1 MSRDFKGKRVT
12 VLGLGVLSGGA
23 ASARYFAARGADV
36 TVTDLLPAEALRK
49 SMDALAQ
56 WPVRYVLGEHRE
68 EDITGA
74 DLVVVGPAVR
84 DDSPYLRLA
93 RERGVPLTTEINLV
107 FETCRRPVIGITGS
121 NGKTT
126 TTRLL
131 GAFYQAFGP
140 DTLIGGNIGRA
151 VLNELEDSGGGAG
164 SGIDADLGG
173 AVDGQDKVVE
183 SGEASDGG
191 PVGAV
196 GIADAPLTGEAPAG
210 SPVILEL
217 SSFQLH
223 RLAWIRLS
231 PVMAVVTNLSPNHL
245 DWHGTFDAYEQA
257 KRHIVH
263 YQSPEDV
270 VVLNAD
276 DERLRNWAAFC
287 PGRVAWFSM
296 EGPVETGCY
305 VRDGHVVYRDGS
317 GRRGGP
323 ERHDASKAGGAA
335 AERDPAAED
344 LVCTV
349 DVLRLPGP
357 HNLAN
362 LLAAVTA
369 ACLGGIPA
377 SVIRSTVEAFLGV
390 EHRLEKVAVIDGVG
404 YYNDSAC
411 TTPASTVTALRAFD
425 APVVLIAGGYDKG
438 TAFDDMASKIVR
450 RARAAV
456 LIGSTADA
464 IETAIGKASAGPAVV
479 DSGGVNPVAASS
491 EVAKSAGMKSPVA
504 NPPVIV
510 RADTLED
517 AVRKSAGLARPGDVV
532 VLSPACASYDMFTN
546 FEERGQRFKEAVAAL
561 K

>member
-12 VLGLGVLSGGA
+12 VLGLGVFSGGV

-49 SMDALAQ
+49 SIDALAP

-84 DDSPYLRLA
+84 DDSPFLRLA
-93 RERGVPLTTEINLV
+93 RDRGVPLTTEMNLV

-126 TTRLL
+126 TTRLV
-131 GAFYQAFGP
+131 GALYQAVDP
-140 DTLIGGNIGRA
+140 ETLVGGNIGRA
-151 VLNELEDSGGGAG
+151 VLNELEDGGEGAG
-164 SGIDADLGG
+164 PGG
-173 AVDGQDKVVE
+173 AVD
-183 SGEASDGG
+183 
-191 PVGAV
+191 
-196 GIADAPLTGEAPAG
+196 G

-223 RLAWIRLS
+223 RLAWIRRS
-231 PVMAVVTNLSPNHL
+231 PGLAVVTNLSPNHL

-276 DERLRNWAAFC
+276 DKRLREWAAFC
-287 PGRVAWFSM
+287 PGRVAWFSL

-305 VRDGHVVYRDGS
+305 VRDGQVVFRDGA
-317 GRRGGP
+317 GAP
-323 ERHDASKAGGAA
+323 DASEAGGAWPDRGPA
-335 AERDPAAED
+335 DERIICSLDA
-344 LVCTV
+344 
-349 DVLRLPGP
+349 LRLPGP
-357 HNLAN
+357 HNRSN

-377 SVIRSTVEAFLGV
+377 SVIRSTVEAFRGV
-390 EHRLEKVAVIDGVG
+390 EHRLEEVAEINGVR

-438 TAFDDMASKIVR
+438 TAFDGMAEELVR
-450 RARAAV
+450 HARAAV
-456 LIGSTADA
+456 LIGATADA
-464 IETAIGKASAGPAVV
+464 IETEIRKAGGADSAVADPA
-479 DSGGVNPVAASS
+479 GGGAGGSDPAGGGAG
-491 EVAKSAGMKSPVA
+491 GMKSPTKNSAAAKLAAA
-504 NPPVIV
+504 NSPVIA
-510 RADTLED
+510 RAETLDD
-517 AVRKSAGLARPGDVV
+517 AVRQSAGLARPGDVV
-532 VLSPACASYDMFTN
+532 VLSPGCASYDMFTN
-546 FEERGQRFKEAVAAL
+546 FEERGQRFREAVAAL

>member
-12 VLGLGVLSGGA
+12 VLGLGVLSGGV

-36 TVTDLLPAEALRK
+36 TVTDLQSAPALRK
-49 SMDALAQ
+49 SIDALAQ

-74 DLVVVGPAVR
+74 DLVVVGPAVL
-84 DDSPYLRLA
+84 DDSPFLRLA
-93 RERGVPLTTEINLV
+93 RDRGVPLTTEMNLV

-126 TTRLL
+126 TTRLVGTL
-131 GAFYQAFGP
+131 HQAVDP
-140 DTLIGGNIGRA
+140 ETLVGGNIGRA
-151 VLNELEDSGGGAG
+151 VLNELEDS
-164 SGIDADLGG
+164 
-173 AVDGQDKVVE
+173 
-183 SGEASDGG
+183 
-191 PVGAV
+191 VGA
-196 GIADAPLTGEAPAG
+196 ACANDAPPAG
-210 SPVILEL
+210 SPLILEL

-223 RLAWIRLS
+223 RLAWIRRS
-231 PVMAVVTNLSPNHL
+231 PGMAVVTNLSPNHL

-263 YQSPEDV
+263 YQTPEDA

-276 DERLRNWAAFC
+276 DERLRKWAVFC

-305 VRDGHVVYRDGS
+305 VREGQVVFRDGS
-317 GRRGGP
+317 G
-323 ERHDASKAGGAA
+323 ERIICPVNA
-335 AERDPAAED
+335 
-344 LVCTV
+344 
-349 DVLRLPGP
+349 LRLPGP

-362 LLAAVTA
+362 LLAAVTV

-377 SVIRSTVEAFLGV
+377 SAIRSTVEAFRGV
-390 EHRLEKVAVIDGVG
+390 KHRLEEVAVIDGVG

-438 TAFDDMASKIVR
+438 MAFDDMAVEIVR

-456 LIGSTADA
+456 LIGATADA
-464 IETAIGKASAGPAVV
+464 IGAAIGKAGADSA
-479 DSGGVNPVAASS
+479 
-491 EVAKSAGMKSPVA
+491 SANTADTKPL
-504 NPPVIV
+504 VIA
-510 RADTLED
+510 RAETLED
-517 AVRKSAGLARPGDVV
+517 AVRQSAGLARPGDVV

-561 K
+561 M

>member
-12 VLGLGVLSGGA
+12 VLGLGVLSGGV
-23 ASARYFAARGADV
+23 ASARYFAVRGADV

-84 DDSPYLRLA
+84 DDSPFLRLA
-93 RERGVPLTTEINLV
+93 RDRGVPLTTEMNLV

-126 TTRLL
+126 TTRLI
-131 GAFYQAFGP
+131 GALYQAVDP
-140 DTLIGGNIGRA
+140 ETLVGGNIGRA
-151 VLNELEDSGGGAG
+151 VLNELSDWGGGAG
-164 SGIDADLGG
+164 PGDA
-173 AVDGQDKVVE
+173 ADGQGDAAE
-183 SGEASDGG
+183 SAEAT
-191 PVGAV
+191 GA
-196 GIADAPLTGEAPAG
+196 TEAPAAG

-223 RLAWIRLS
+223 RLAWIRRS
-231 PVMAVVTNLSPNHL
+231 PGLAVVTNLSPNHL

-263 YQSPEDV
+263 YQSAEDV

-276 DERLRNWAAFC
+276 DDRLREWAAFC
-287 PGRVAWFSM
+287 PGRIAWFSM

-305 VRDGHVVYRDGS
+305 VRDGQVVFRDGAGERDGS
-317 GRRGGP
+317 GARG
-323 ERHDASKAGGAA
+323 ASKAGGAA
-335 AERDPAAED
+335 DDRDPADEHM
-344 LVCTV
+344 VCPV
-349 DVLRLPGP
+349 DALRLPGP
-357 HNLAN
+357 HNRAN

-369 ACLGGIPA
+369 ACLGGIQA
-377 SVIRSTVEAFLGV
+377 SVIRSTVETFRGV
-390 EHRLEKVAVIDGVG
+390 EHRLEEVAEINGVR

-438 TAFDDMASKIVR
+438 TAFDDMAEELVR
-450 RARAAV
+450 RARAVV
-456 LIGSTADA
+456 LIGVTADA
-464 IETAIGKASAGPAVV
+464 IETAIRKNGATTTPVV
-479 DSGGVNPVAASS
+479 S
-491 EVAKSAGMKSPVA
+491 
-504 NPPVIV
+504 
-510 RADTLED
+510 RADTLDD
-517 AVRKSAGLARPGDVV
+517 AVRQSARLGRIGDVV
-532 VLSPACASYDMFTN
+532 VLSPGCASYDMFTN

-561 K
+561 R

>member
-49 SMDALAQ
+49 SIDALSP
-56 WPVRYVLGEHRE
+56 WPIRYVLGEHRE

-84 DDSPYLRLA
+84 DDSPFLRLA
-93 RERGVPLTTEINLV
+93 RDRGIPLTTEMNLV

-126 TTRLL
+126 TTRLV
-131 GAFYQAFGP
+131 GALHQAVDP
-140 DTLIGGNIGRA
+140 DTLVGGNIGRA
-151 VLNELEDSGGGAG
+151 VLNELEDSGGA
-164 SGIDADLGG
+164 AEPGG
-173 AVDGQDKVVE
+173 AV
-183 SGEASDGG
+183 GG
-191 PVGAV
+191 LPTGS
-196 GIADAPLTGEAPAG
+196 GEAPAG

-223 RLAWIRLS
+223 RLAWIRRS
-231 PVMAVVTNLSPNHL
+231 PGLAVVTNLSPNHL
-245 DWHGTFDAYEQA
+245 DWHGTFDVYEQA

-276 DERLRNWAAFC
+276 DGRLRKWAAFC

-296 EGPVETGCY
+296 EGPVEIGCY
-305 VRDGHVVYRDGS
+305 VRNGQVVFRDGS
-317 GRRGGP
+317 GERNGSGARG
-323 ERHDASKAGGAA
+323 ASKAGNAA
-335 AERDPAAED
+335 TKRDPAAERTI
-344 LVCTV
+344 CPV
-349 DVLRLPGP
+349 DALRLPGP

-362 LLAAVTA
+362 LLAAVTT

-377 SVIRSTVEAFLGV
+377 SAIRSTVETFRGV
-390 EHRLEKVAVIDGVG
+390 EHRLEEVGVIDGVG

-411 TTPASTVTALRAFD
+411 TTPASTITALRAFD

-438 TAFDDMASKIVR
+438 TAFDEMAEEIVQR
-450 RARAAV
+450 VRAVV
-456 LIGSTADA
+456 LIGATADA
-464 IETAIGKASAGPAVV
+464 IETAIMKVGGTDSGGV
-479 DSGGVNPVAASS
+479 DSGGVDSAVANSAG
-491 EVAKSAGMKSPVA
+491 VKSAGMKPSVA
-504 NPPVIV
+504 NPPVIA
-510 RADTLED
+510 RAETLDD
-517 AVRKSAGLARPGDVV
+517 AVRQSADLARPGDLV
-532 VLSPACASYDMFTN
+532 VLSPGCASYDMFTN
-546 FEERGQRFKEAVAAL
+546 FEERGRRFKEAVVAL

>member
-1 MSRDFKGKRVT
+1 MSREFKGKRVT

-23 ASARYFAARGADV
+23 ASTRYFAARGADV

-49 SMDALAQ
+49 SIAALDP

-84 DDSPYLRLA
+84 DDSPFLQLA
-93 RERGVPLTTEINLV
+93 RDRGVPLTTEINVV

-131 GAFYQAFGP
+131 GALHQAVDP
-140 DTLIGGNIGRA
+140 KTLVGGNIGRA
-151 VLNELEDSGGGAG
+151 VLNELEGDRTGEGEPGGSNGR
-164 SGIDADLGG
+164 
-173 AVDGQDKVVE
+173 
-183 SGEASDGG
+183 
-191 PVGAV
+191 AV
-196 GIADAPLTGEAPAG
+196 GTDRQREADGSDDAPSAG
-210 SPVILEL
+210 SPVVLEL

-223 RLAWIRLS
+223 RLAWIRRS
-231 PVMAVVTNLSPNHL
+231 PGLAVVTNLSPNHL

-276 DERLRNWAAFC
+276 DERLRTWAAFC

-296 EGPVETGCY
+296 EDPVETGCY
-305 VRDGHVVYRDGS
+305 VRDGQVVFRDSS
-317 GRRGGP
+317 GEHAICP
-323 ERHDASKAGGAA
+323 VDA
-335 AERDPAAED
+335 
-344 LVCTV
+344 
-349 DVLRLPGP
+349 LRLPGP

-369 ACLGGIPA
+369 ACLGGIPP
-377 SVIRSTVEAFLGV
+377 SVIRSTVEAFRGV
-390 EHRLEKVAVIDGVG
+390 EHRLEEVAVIDGVR

-438 TAFDDMASKIVR
+438 TAFDDMAKGIVR

-456 LIGSTADA
+456 LIGTTADA
-464 IETAIGKASAGPAVV
+464 IETAIGKAGGADSDGVYSDGGDTGGAKPAVA
-479 DSGGVNPVAASS
+479 N
-491 EVAKSAGMKSPVA
+491 SAGMKPSVA
-504 NPPVIV
+504 HPPVIV
-510 RADTLED
+510 RAETLND
-517 AVRKSAGLARPGDVV
+517 AVRQSARLARPGDVV

>member
-12 VLGLGVLSGGA
+12 VLGLGVLSGGV
-23 ASARYFAARGADV
+23 ASARFFAARGADV
-36 TVTDLLPAEALRK
+36 TVTDLLSAEALRK
-49 SMDALAQ
+49 SIDALAQ

-84 DDSPYLRLA
+84 DDSPFLRLA
-93 RERGVPLTTEINLV
+93 LDRGVPLTTEMNLV

-126 TTRLL
+126 TTRLI
-131 GAFYQAFGP
+131 GALYQAVDP
-140 DTLIGGNIGRA
+140 ETLVGGNIGRS
-151 VLNELEDSGGGAG
+151 VLNELADLNEDDSRSETDGGASGGAN
-164 SGIDADLGG
+164 
-173 AVDGQDKVVE
+173 
-183 SGEASDGG
+183 GG
-191 PVGAV
+191 PSC
-196 GIADAPLTGEAPAG
+196 ADDARAIPTAEAAESDETPGAG

-223 RLAWIRLS
+223 RLAWIRRS
-231 PVMAVVTNLSPNHL
+231 PGLAVVTNLSSNHL

-263 YQSPEDV
+263 YQSPEDA

-276 DERLRNWAAFC
+276 DERLRNWEAFC

-305 VRDGHVVYRDGS
+305 VRDGQVVFRDGS
-317 GRRGGP
+317 VERNGSGARGP
-323 ERHDASKAGGAA
+323 SMAGGTS
-335 AERDPAAED
+335 AEHDLSAEHPI
-344 LVCTV
+344 CPV
-349 DVLRLPGP
+349 DALRLPGP

-369 ACLGGIPA
+369 ACLDGIPA
-377 SVIRSTVEAFLGV
+377 SVIRSTVKSFRGV
-390 EHRLEKVAVIDGVG
+390 EHRLEEVAVIDGVS

-425 APVVLIAGGYDKG
+425 APVVLIAGGYDKRTG
-438 TAFDDMASKIVR
+438 FDDLAVELGR
-450 RARAAV
+450 RGRAVV
-456 LIGSTADA
+456 LIGATADA
-464 IETAIGKASAGPAVV
+464 IETAIGRAGATGLAGVASAVRMPAI
-479 DSGGVNPVAASS
+479 A
-491 EVAKSAGMKSPVA
+491 
-504 NPPVIV
+504 
-510 RADTLED
+510 RAETLED
-517 AVRKSAGLARPGDVV
+517 AVRQSAGLARPGDVV
-532 VLSPACASYDMFTN
+532 VLSPGCASYDMFTN
-546 FEERGQRFKEAVAAL
+546 FEERGHRFKLAVAAL

>member
-12 VLGLGVLSGGA
+12 VLGLGVLSGGV
-23 ASARYFAARGADV
+23 ASARYFAVRGADV

-84 DDSPYLRLA
+84 DDSPFLRLA
-93 RERGVPLTTEINLV
+93 RDRGVPLTTEMNLV

-126 TTRLL
+126 TTRLI
-131 GAFYQAFGP
+131 GALYQAVDP
-140 DTLIGGNIGRA
+140 ETLVGGNIGRA
-151 VLNELEDSGGGAG
+151 VLNELSDWGGGAG
-164 SGIDADLGG
+164 PGD
-173 AVDGQDKVVE
+173 AVDGQGDAADGQGDAADGLPAE
-183 SGEASDGG
+183 SGEATAESAEAT
-191 PVGAV
+191 GA
-196 GIADAPLTGEAPAG
+196 TEAPAAG

-223 RLAWIRLS
+223 RLAWIRRS
-231 PVMAVVTNLSPNHL
+231 PGLAVVTNLSPNHL
-245 DWHGTFDAYEQA
+245 DWHETFDAYEQA

-276 DERLRNWAAFC
+276 DERLREWAAFC
-287 PGRVAWFSM
+287 PGRIAWFSM

-305 VRDGHVVYRDGS
+305 VRDGHVVFRDGAGEMDGAGERDGS
-317 GRRGGP
+317 GERG
-323 ERHDASKAGGAA
+323 ASKAGGAA
-335 AERDPAAED
+335 DDRDPADEHI
-344 LVCTV
+344 VCPV
-349 DVLRLPGP
+349 DALRLPGP
-357 HNLAN
+357 HNRAN

-369 ACLGGIPA
+369 ACLGGIQA
-377 SVIRSTVEAFLGV
+377 SVIRSTVETFRGV
-390 EHRLEKVAVIDGVG
+390 EHRLEEVAKINGVR

-438 TAFDDMASKIVR
+438 TSFDDMASEAVR
-450 RARAAV
+450 RARAVV
-456 LIGSTADA
+456 LIGATADA
-464 IETAIGKASAGPAVV
+464 IETAIRKNGATTTPVV
-479 DSGGVNPVAASS
+479 S
-491 EVAKSAGMKSPVA
+491 
-504 NPPVIV
+504 
-510 RADTLED
+510 RADTLDD
-517 AVRKSAGLARPGDVV
+517 AVRQSARLGRIGDVV
-532 VLSPACASYDMFTN
+532 VLSPGCASYDMFIN

>member
-1 MSRDFKGKRVT
+1 M
-12 VLGLGVLSGGA
+12 LGLGVLSGGV

-36 TVTDLLPAEALRK
+36 TVTDLQPAEALRK
-49 SMDALAQ
+49 SIDALDP
-56 WPVRYVLGEHRE
+56 WPVRYVLGAHRE

-93 RERGVPLTTEINLV
+93 RDRGVPLTTEMNLV
-107 FETCRRPVIGITGS
+107 FETCRRPIIGITGS

-126 TTRLL
+126 TTRLV
-131 GAFYQAFGP
+131 GALHQAVDP
-140 DTLIGGNIGRA
+140 ETLVGGNIGRA
-151 VLNELEDSGGGAG
+151 VLNELEDSGGAA
-164 SGIDADLGG
+164 SPGG
-173 AVDGQDKVVE
+173 AVDGQVEVAE
-183 SGEASDGG
+183 SGEAS
-191 PVGAV
+191 
-196 GIADAPLTGEAPAG
+196 TG

-223 RLAWIRLS
+223 RLAWIRRS
-231 PVMAVVTNLSPNHL
+231 PGLAVVTNLSPNHL
-245 DWHGTFDAYEQA
+245 DWHGTYDAYEEA

-276 DERLRNWAAFC
+276 DERLRKWASFC
-287 PGRVAWFSM
+287 PGRVAWFSR

-305 VRDGHVVYRDGS
+305 VRDGQVVFRDGA
-317 GRRGGP
+317 REHAICP
-323 ERHDASKAGGAA
+323 VDA
-335 AERDPAAED
+335 
-344 LVCTV
+344 
-349 DVLRLPGP
+349 LRLPGP

-369 ACLGGIPA
+369 ACLGGIPP
-377 SVIRSTVEAFLGV
+377 SVIRSTVEAFRGV
-390 EHRLEKVAVIDGVG
+390 EHRLEEVAVIDGVG

-438 TAFDDMASKIVR
+438 TAFDDMAEELVR
-450 RARAAV
+450 RARAVV
-456 LIGSTADA
+456 LIGATADA
-464 IETAIGKASAGPAVV
+464 IETAIGKAGGAGTADADPAVTKP
-479 DSGGVNPVAASS
+479 D
-491 EVAKSAGMKSPVA
+491 VAK
-504 NPPVIV
+504 PPVIA
-510 RADTLED
+510 RAETLDD

>member
-1 MSRDFKGKRVT
+1 RVT
-12 VLGLGVLSGGA
+12 VLGLGVLSGGV

-49 SMDALAQ
+49 SIDALAP

-68 EDITGA
+68 EDITGV

-93 RERGVPLTTEINLV
+93 RDRGVPLTTEMNLV

-131 GAFYQAFGP
+131 GALHQAVDP
-140 DTLIGGNIGRA
+140 ETLVGGNIGRA
-151 VLNELEDSGGGAG
+151 VLNELEDSA
-164 SGIDADLGG
+164 
-173 AVDGQDKVVE
+173 
-183 SGEASDGG
+183 
-191 PVGAV
+191 
-196 GIADAPLTGEAPAG
+196 

-223 RLAWIRLS
+223 RLAWIRRS
-231 PVMAVVTNLSPNHL
+231 PGLAVVTNLSPNHL
-245 DWHGTFDAYEQA
+245 DWHGTFDAYDQA

-263 YQSPEDV
+263 YQSPEDM

-276 DERLRNWAAFC
+276 DERLRKWASFC

-305 VRDGHVVYRDGS
+305 VRDGQVVFRDGAGERDGS
-317 GRRGGP
+317 GARG
-323 ERHDASKAGGAA
+323 ASKAGGASTERGPA
-335 AERDPAAED
+335 AERTICP
-344 LVCTV
+344 V
-349 DVLRLPGP
+349 DALRLPGP

-369 ACLGGIPA
+369 ACLGGIPP
-377 SVIRSTVEAFLGV
+377 SVIRSTVEAFPGV
-390 EHRLEKVAVIDGVG
+390 EHRLEEVAVIDGVR
-404 YYNDSAC
+404 YFNDSAC
-411 TTPASTVTALRAFD
+411 TTPASTVTALRAFY

-438 TAFDDMASKIVR
+438 TAFDDMAEEIVR
-450 RARAAV
+450 RARAVV
-456 LIGSTADA
+456 LIGATADA
-464 IETAIGKASAGPAVV
+464 IETAIGEAGGAGTADVDPADVYT
-479 DSGGVNPVAASS
+479 AA
-491 EVAKSAGMKSPVA
+491 AK
-504 NPPVIV
+504 PPVIA
-510 RADTLED
+510 RAETLDD
-517 AVRKSAGLARPGDVV
+517 AVWKSAGLARPGDVV
-532 VLSPACASYDMFTN
+532 VLSPSCASYDMFTN